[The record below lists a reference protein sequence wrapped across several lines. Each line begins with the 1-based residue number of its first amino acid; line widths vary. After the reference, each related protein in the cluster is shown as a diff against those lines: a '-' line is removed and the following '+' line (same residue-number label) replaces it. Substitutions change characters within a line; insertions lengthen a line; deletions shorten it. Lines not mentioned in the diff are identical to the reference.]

1 MNYAA
6 MFGIAVIV
14 IALVVF
20 FGTCQSAG
28 RRKDS
33 RFKGWPFNQEEE

>member
-6 MFGIAVIV
+6 MFGIAVMV

-20 FGTCQSAG
+20 FGTCESAG

-33 RFKGWPFNQEEE
+33 RFKGWPFDYSD

>member
-6 MFGIAVIV
+6 MFGTAVIV

-20 FGTCQSAG
+20 FGACQSAG
-28 RRKDS
+28 RRKDF
-33 RFKGWPFNQEEE
+33 RFKGWPFDHSD